1 MTATAME
8 AMLLRSTRAPSAP
21 FPLKLLGEAEE
32 EELLDDDEPDEEPL
46 GVDNVDPVAL
56 PLELAGLVAEADL
69 KKKK

>member
-1 MTATAME
+1 
-8 AMLLRSTRAPSAP
+8 
-21 FPLKLLGEAEE
+21 LKLLGEAEE